1 MLKES
6 ELDEFR
12 NFLEDHKTILT
23 QQYRDFDQERHN
35 FEEMNKR
42 MESDKLKI
50 SEERE
55 QIEREVRRI
64 RDLNLSLQREL
75 GGASHSAAPISTTID
90 QH

>member
-1 MLKES
+1 
-6 ELDEFR
+6 
-12 NFLEDHKTILT
+12 
-23 QQYRDFDQERHN
+23 
-35 FEEMNKR
+35 MNKR

-75 GGASHSAAPISTTID
+75 GGASH
-90 QH
+90 